1 MSKTI
6 RTFADVQD
14 FFSQGNVENISIQLS
29 GLQLDSRL
37 VQPGDIFLA
46 IQGLHQHGLTFLA
59 SAVQNGAALVIADM
73 PVHDSPI
80 PSLFVSDLKSKIGEF
95 SSWFYGH
102 PSRSMT
108 MLGITGTNG
117 KTTIAHLIQYLWSSL
132 GIPSGMIGTLGVAFQ
147 GPSKVDPGNF
157 GLLLTAS

>member
-59 SAVQNGAALVIADM
+59 SAVQKDRKSTRLNSSHIPLSRM
-73 PVHDSPI
+73 P
-80 PSLFVSDLKSKIGEF
+80 
-95 SSWFYGH
+95 SS
-102 PSRSMT
+102 
-108 MLGITGTNG
+108 
-117 KTTIAHLIQYLWSSL
+117 A
-132 GIPSGMIGTLGVAFQ
+132 
-147 GPSKVDPGNF
+147 
-157 GLLLTAS
+157 